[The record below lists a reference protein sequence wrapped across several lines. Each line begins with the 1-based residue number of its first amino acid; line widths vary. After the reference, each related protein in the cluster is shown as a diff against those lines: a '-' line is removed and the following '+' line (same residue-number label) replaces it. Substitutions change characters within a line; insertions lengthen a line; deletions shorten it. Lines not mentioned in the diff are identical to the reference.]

1 MQTGS
6 SGRRGVY
13 GVAVD
18 GLPGAEH
25 LMRPADSAWPTLRVV
40 TALGPPT
47 VDADVVGDEEAA
59 FALEQGGLD
68 VRLDRATTTA
78 AFTAERE
85 HPDGAYLHPFLA
97 RTAAVL
103 ARWHHREAFHA
114 GCLVVGG
121 AAWAVLGA
129 REAGK
134 STVLAQA
141 HLRGLPV
148 LTDDVLVVDDGVVL
162 PGPGSLDL
170 REPTARRLALGEPLG
185 VVGSRERWRVA
196 LPDDVAPTP
205 LRGWVL
211 PVWGESTALFPLPPQ
226 PRQALVASALF
237 PRLPPEDPLRLLAL
251 GALPVVVWQRPRD
264 FAAADGALDALLAGL
279 ADLGPAPQ
287 AADAA
292 QAAWRSG

>member
-1 MQTGS
+1 VQHAS
-6 SGRRGVY
+6 SARRGVY
-13 GVAVD
+13 GAAVH

-25 LMRPADSAWPTLRVV
+25 LMRPAVDGWPVLRVV
-40 TALGPPT
+40 TARGARTLR
-47 VDADVVGDEEAA
+47 ADVVGEHEAA
-59 FALEQGGLD
+59 FSLEHGRLE

-78 AFTAERE
+78 SFTTEQD
-85 HPDGAYLHPFLA
+85 HPDEAYLHPFIA
-97 RTAAVL
+97 RAATVL

-114 GCLVVGG
+114 GAFVLDGV
-121 AAWAVLGA
+121 AWAVLGA

-134 STVLAQA
+134 STALAHA

-170 REPTARRLALGEPLG
+170 REGTARHLRLGEPLG

-196 LPDDVAPTP
+196 LPGDLAPAR
-205 LRGWVL
+205 LGGWVL
-211 PVWGESTALFPLPPQ
+211 PIWGEPTAVLPIPPQ

-251 GALPVVVWQRPRD
+251 GTLPAVAWRRPRD
-264 FAAADGALDALLAGL
+264 LTAADVALEVLLEALGGL
-279 ADLGPAPQ
+279 GRAAQAP
-287 AADAA
+287 DAA